1 MLVLASST
9 SIMSTDMYSPSL
21 PDLTTWFE
29 TTPTRVKLTISL
41 NILAFGLAQLFHG
54 PLSDR
59 FGRRPVILVS
69 LLLVAMFSLACAFAE
84 TIDQLIVAR
93 VLLGTV
99 AAAEAVVGLAILKD
113 LYTEKQQVKA
123 LALLGMV
130 IAITPAAAPIL
141 GGYLHVRYGWQ
152 SNFYVISAMA
162 LLSFVIIWRLLPES
176 TIPDP
181 KALNFRRVVTGY
193 SRLIVNRDFMVHT
206 SMLGVAMGLVFVF
219 VTAAPFVLIDMLG
232 VAVDR
237 FGFYQAG
244 IVLAFFLGSVLASR
258 LADHWDALRLFGFGV
273 SLVIVGAVALI
284 GVIMLDVLS
293 PMRMIVCYM
302 IITFG
307 MGPLFAV
314 APSRALRSVEGQAGT
329 ASALLSGIEQTMAGV
344 AALLVS
350 VLHDGTARPMAW
362 VTIVL
367 AFSLLLMMRWSR
379 LIDRQRISPSGQY

>member
-1 MLVLASST
+1 
-9 SIMSTDMYSPSL
+9 
-21 PDLTTWFE
+21 
-29 TTPTRVKLTISL
+29 
-41 NILAFGLAQLFHG
+41 
-54 PLSDR
+54 
-59 FGRRPVILVS
+59 
-69 LLLVAMFSLACAFAE
+69 
-84 TIDQLIVAR
+84 
-93 VLLGTV
+93 
-99 AAAEAVVGLAILKD
+99 
-113 LYTEKQQVKA
+113 
-123 LALLGMV
+123 
-130 IAITPAAAPIL
+130 
-141 GGYLHVRYGWQ
+141 
-152 SNFYVISAMA
+152 
-162 LLSFVIIWRLLPES
+162 
-176 TIPDP
+176 
-181 KALNFRRVVTGY
+181 
-193 SRLIVNRDFMVHT
+193 MVHT

>member
-59 FGRRPVILVS
+59 LGRRPVILVS
-69 LLLVAMFSLACAFAE
+69 LLLVAVFSLACAFAE

-113 LYTEKQQVKA
+113 LYTEKQQGKA

-181 KALNFRRVVTGY
+181 KALNFRRVVSGY

>member
-59 FGRRPVILVS
+59 LGRRPVMLVS
-69 LLLVAMFSLACAFAE
+69 LLLVAAFSLACAFAE
-84 TIDQLIVAR
+84 TIDQLIIMR

-130 IAITPAAAPIL
+130 IAVTPAAAPIL

-152 SNFYVISAMA
+152 SNFYVISGMA
-162 LLSFVIIWRLLPES
+162 LLSFVIIWKLLPES

-181 KALNFRRVVTGY
+181 KALNFRRVFKGY

-344 AALLVS
+344 AALAVS

-362 VTIVL
+362 VTILL

-379 LIDRQRISPSGQY
+379 LIDRQRISPSEQY